1 MWESAATVLTSS
13 NAIVVL
19 AFALIVL
26 LIFIALSH
34 KGLISINTGKFRM
47 GSESRERDIIRQQI
61 EWVHIYLKGIEGQ
74 IEVDTTKYN
83 GYFTKYIIEMVFDE
97 ILNWITFNHINLE
110 SEYISIK
117 QDKIRS
123 LVLSM
128 DVRPQYKTDEF
139 MRQIDEWVDIIIR
152 KLVTIRKVYKV

>member
-1 MWESAATVLTSS
+1 
-13 NAIVVL
+13 
-19 AFALIVL
+19 
-26 LIFIALSH
+26 
-34 KGLISINTGKFRM
+34 M